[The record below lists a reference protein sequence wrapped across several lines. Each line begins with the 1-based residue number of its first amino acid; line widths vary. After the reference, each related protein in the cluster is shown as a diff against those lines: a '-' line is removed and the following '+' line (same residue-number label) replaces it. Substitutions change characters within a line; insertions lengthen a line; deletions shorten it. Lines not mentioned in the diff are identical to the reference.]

1 MFAYMHVSRYCCHRS
16 TIFIQRTVAFCT
28 WLQQTPATC
37 THSPQQHG
45 KVVTMVDHFF
55 SHLCCQS
62 GTIIIIQLQPPPP
75 PHSASCYMSLFICVH
90 IGKCASAPRKHHQRK
105 LQQVMTT
112 MSANGVLVLVDGRKN
127 TSSSC
132 TVSRPSWNKCRSRM

>member
-16 TIFIQRTVAFCT
+16 TIFIQRTAAFCT
-28 WLQQTPATC
+28 WLQQPPATC
-37 THSPQQHG
+37 AHSPQQHG
-45 KVVTMVDHFF
+45 KAVTMVGHFF

-62 GTIIIIQLQPPPP
+62 GTIIIIQPQP

-90 IGKCASAPRKHHQRK
+90 ISKCTSAPRKPHQHK

-127 TSSSC
+127 TTSSSC
-132 TVSRPSWNKCRSRM
+132 TVSRIPWGQV